1 MAVIV
6 DFRYHLVTIIS
17 IFLALAV
24 GIVVGTTALNGPV
37 LDGLRR
43 SNTGLISDKRALE
56 SDVRDLQGD
65 VDTADDFARALTP
78 DLVGGR
84 LDGQGVLVVLAPN
97 ADPQVADQL
106 ATMLGAAGARVT
118 GELALQPAVVD
129 PEQRQLVDDL
139 VAQVVPAGPPLP
151 DTTAG
156 RAAAVLSAAL
166 LVRRDQE
173 PLGRDEAQ
181 RIVSAFEEAG
191 LVSLNDEGEELV
203 PATSAVFLAGA
214 GPEEGQDE
222 DDEEG
227 KAEARQSEI
236 EGLLAFAAEL
246 DGRSGGAVLA
256 GPASSTADGG
266 LVRALRADSG
276 LDAEVSSVDNAH
288 RAVGQVAVVRA
299 LAEQLEG
306 GSGRYGGTGS
316 AEAPVPGAAEPPG
329 E

>member
-1 MAVIV
+1 MV

-37 LDGLRR
+37 LDGLRDR
-43 SNTGLISDKRALE
+43 NAGLISEKRALQ
-56 SDVRDLQGD
+56 SDVDLLGGE
-65 VDTADDFARALTP
+65 VDTADEFARALAP

-84 LDGQGVLVVLAPN
+84 LDGQGVLLVLGPD

-106 ATMLGAAGARVT
+106 ATMITESGARVT
-118 GELALQPAVVD
+118 ARVALQEPLVD
-129 PEQRQLVDDL
+129 PGQRQLVDDL
-139 VAQVVPAGPPLP
+139 VAQVVPNGLQLP

-156 RAAAVLSAAL
+156 RAAAELAAAL
-166 LVRRDQE
+166 LVAPDQDPLPRDSAQE
-173 PLGRDEAQ
+173 
-181 RIVSAFEEAG
+181 IVSAFQEAG
-191 LVSLNDEGEELV
+191 LITVSDNGDELA
-203 PATSAVFLAGA
+203 PAGTAVLLAGK
-214 GPEEGQDE
+214 PPVRDE
-222 DDEEG
+222 DEQAGDG
-227 KAEARQSEI
+227 GQSQIEA
-236 EGLLAFAAEL
+236 LLAIVGEL

-256 GPASSTADGG
+256 GPAESTGDGG

-276 LDAEVSSVDNAH
+276 RDAAVSSVDNVH

-299 LAEQLEG
+299 LVEQLQG

>member
-1 MAVIV
+1 MV

-37 LDGLRR
+37 LEGLRD
-43 SNTGLISDKRALE
+43 SNSRLISDKSALRAQV
-56 SDVRDLQGD
+56 DDLGEE
-65 VDTADDFARALTP
+65 VDTADDFARALSP

-84 LDGQGVLVVLAPN
+84 LDGQGVLLVLGPD
-97 ADPQVADQL
+97 ADPQVAEQL
-106 ATMLGAAGARVT
+106 ATMITQAGARLT
-118 GELALQPAVVD
+118 ARLALQDTLID

-139 VAQVVPAGPPLP
+139 VAQVVPGGLELP

-156 RAAAVLSAAL
+156 RAAAELSAAL
-166 LVRRDQE
+166 LVAPDQE
-173 PLGRDEAQ
+173 PLPRDSAQ
-181 RIVSAFEEAG
+181 QIVSAFEEAG
-191 LVSLNDEGEELV
+191 LVDVTDQGEELV
-203 PATSAVFLAGA
+203 PASVAVLLAGEPA
-214 GPEEGQDE
+214 AEGEDEQDGE
-222 DDEEG
+222 TSRSRI
-227 KAEARQSEI
+227 EA
-236 EGLLAFAAEL
+236 LLAIVGEL
-246 DGRSGGAVLA
+246 DARSGGAVLA
-256 GPASSTADGG
+256 GPAESTAEGG

-276 LDAEVSSVDNAH
+276 LDAEVSTVDNAH

-299 LAEQLEG
+299 LVEQLQG

>member
-1 MAVIV
+1 LV

-37 LDGLRR
+37 LDGLRDR
-43 SNTGLISDKRALE
+43 NAGLISEKRALQ
-56 SDVRDLQGD
+56 SDVDLLGGE
-65 VDTADDFARALTP
+65 VDTADEFARALAP

-84 LDGQGVLVVLAPN
+84 LDGQGVLLVLGPD

-106 ATMLGAAGARVT
+106 ATMITESGARVT
-118 GELALQPAVVD
+118 ARVALQEPLVD
-129 PEQRQLVDDL
+129 PGSASSSTTSWRRSCRT
-139 VAQVVPAGPPLP
+139 ASAP

-156 RAAAVLSAAL
+156 RAAAELAAAL
-166 LVRRDQE
+166 LVAPDQDPLPRDSAQE
-173 PLGRDEAQ
+173 
-181 RIVSAFEEAG
+181 IVSAFQEAG
-191 LVSLNDEGEELV
+191 LITVSDNGDELA
-203 PATSAVFLAGA
+203 PAGTAVLLAGK
-214 GPEEGQDE
+214 PPVRDE
-222 DDEEG
+222 DEQEG
-227 KAEARQSEI
+227 DGGQSQIEA
-236 EGLLAFAAEL
+236 LLAIVGEL

-256 GPASSTADGG
+256 GPGESTGDGG

-276 LDAEVSSVDNAH
+276 RDAAVSSVDNVH

-299 LAEQLEG
+299 LVEQLQG